1 MPYSKLYGAIGPTAN
16 DGTKRLGIGTA
27 LEKLNFPFFLLSVY
41 SHYQIICSTAPKQ
54 AETSHGIICS
64 EITIN

>member
-1 MPYSKLYGAIGPTAN
+1 MLHSKLYGAIGATAN

-41 SHYQIICSTAPKQ
+41 SDCQISCPTGSKQ